1 MGYLAGPI
9 PIKNF
14 FYNAML
20 IEGYTTVAQCWA
32 VVVAKLP
39 ATVVNGALAVIFA
52 PILGVALHKALKA
65 AHLDRV
71 LA

>member
-1 MGYLAGPI
+1 M
-9 PIKNF
+9 F
-14 FYNAML
+14 